1 MLVYILQK
9 IFNKTVFLISRL
21 RANFWHLFCKKM
33 GNHVYIMK
41 NCQLMSPAGIKIG
54 NHVNIG
60 RYSILSGYSDLVIGN
75 YVMIGPNCNILTANH
90 GFSGWEESMIAQ
102 PVKCGPVIIGDDV
115 WLGANVVV
123 LPNVRIGRGA
133 IVGANAVVTKDVEAY
148 SIVGGV
154 PAKLI
159 RYRFSEEEIEK
170 AKAVTFKN

>member
-1 MLVYILQK
+1 MLAYLLQK
-9 IFNKTVFLISRL
+9 IFNETVFLISRL
-21 RANFWHLFCKKM
+21 RANFWRLFCKKM
-33 GNHVYIMK
+33 GKYVYVMHG
-41 NCQLMSPAGIKIG
+41 CQLMSPAGIEIG
-54 NHVNIG
+54 KHVNI
-60 RYSILSGYSDLVIGN
+60 SHDTTLSGMGGLVIGN

-90 GFSGWEESMIAQ
+90 GFSDWRKPMLVQ
-102 PVKCGPVIIGDDV
+102 PVKSGPVSIGDDV

-123 LPNVRIGRGA
+123 LPNVRIGKGA

-170 AKAVTFKN
+170 AKAVIFKN